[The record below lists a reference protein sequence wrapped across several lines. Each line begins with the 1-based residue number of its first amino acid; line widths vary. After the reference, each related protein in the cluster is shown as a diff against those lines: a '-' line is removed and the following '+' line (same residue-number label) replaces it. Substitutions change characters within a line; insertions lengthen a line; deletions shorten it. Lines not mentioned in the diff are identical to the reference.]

1 MIGEGTDLAKKI
13 AEEMD
18 DDAAK
23 GEMSYCKWR
32 IDLDVI
38 QRILGHA
45 QVSTTRIYT
54 GPTGLL
60 TREAVRTAGQIARAY
75 LSELGRTA
83 VSRDPNCNPGPS
95 QVVPWSAA

>member
-1 MIGEGTDLAKKI
+1 
-13 AEEMD
+13 
-18 DDAAK
+18 
-23 GEMSYCKWR
+23 
-32 IDLDVI
+32 VI